1 MISEKTYS
9 SSVNKDNLARSVA
22 RLSAVQTLYQI
33 EFNSV
38 SVEKS
43 ISYFSSIAPN
53 ELSEDISE
61 KLHDV
66 DEEFYRLLVT
76 GTQDLVD
83 KINDILDESLDES
96 WPIDR
101 METLLLTI
109 LRCGIYEIIAHKEIP
124 PAVLVSE
131 YISISDSFF
140 SGNESALVNA
150 ILDKLSKRYFYNPL
164 QMSSTFFNPNDKEI
178 IVPTENDNYFRKR
191 QLKGE
196 VHDENAYILNGV
208 SGHAGLFSN
217 AYDIG
222 NSSINL
228 NIVFCY
234 SSSK

>member
-33 EFNSV
+33 EFNNV

-61 KLHDV
+61 KIHDL

-76 GTQDLVD
+76 GTQDLVH

-150 ILDKLSKRYFYNPL
+150 ILDKLSKRL
-164 QMSSTFFNPNDKEI
+164 RLEQ
-178 IVPTENDNYFRKR
+178 
-191 QLKGE
+191 
-196 VHDENAYILNGV
+196 
-208 SGHAGLFSN
+208 
-217 AYDIG
+217 
-222 NSSINL
+222 NL
-228 NIVFCY
+228 
-234 SSSK
+234 